1 MPWTPPTTIV
11 AGQVLTA
18 AYGNANI
25 RDNSAYLKG
34 VIDGTGT
41 DRIPS
46 RAMGLASARRSQGQV
61 VSVPNNTYT
70 PLYFDTVDGDSGGL
84 TSAFTDRLT
93 IPVSGWYYFGATLLW
108 FTNPTGQRHVEI
120 SLNGGA
126 NAVAQDRRLAVGDSQ
141 RTTNLALGYRYCLA
155 GDILRVY
162 CSQTSGGALSL
173 DVGAYASAFWA
184 TQYRD
189 AS

>member
-34 VIDGTGT
+34 VVDGTGT

-46 RAMGLASARRSQGQV
+46 RALGLVFARKSQSQV
-61 VSVPNNTYT
+61 VSIPNATYT
-70 PLYFDTVDGDSGGL
+70 PLYFDTVDGDVGGL

-93 IPVSGWYYFGATLLW
+93 IPVAGWYHFGATLLW
-108 FTNPTGQRHVEI
+108 FINPTGQRHLEI
-120 SLNGGA
+120 TLNGGGP
-126 NAVAQDRRLAVGDSQ
+126 VAQDRRLAVADSQ
-141 RTTNLALGYRYCLA
+141 RTTNLALGYLYLA
-155 GDILRVY
+155 AGSILRAY

-173 DVGAYASAFWA
+173 DIGLGASTLWA

>member
-34 VIDGTGT
+34 VVSGTEA
-41 DRIPS
+41 DKIPS
-46 RAMGLASARRSQGQV
+46 AALTTNVAGRKTQSQT
-61 VSVPNNTYT
+61 VSVLHATYT
-70 PLYFDTVDGDSGGL
+70 PLYFDTVDLDQGGL

-93 IPVSGWYYFGATLLW
+93 IPTAGFYHYGASLLW
-108 FTNPTGQRHVEI
+108 FINSVGHRHVEI
-120 SLNGGA
+120 SLNSGS
-126 NAVAQDRRLAVGDSQ
+126 NAVAQDRKLAVGDNV
-141 RTTNLALGYRYCLA
+141 RTTNNLVGFRYFLA

-162 CSQTSGGALSL
+162 CSQTSGGSLSL
-173 DVGAYASAFWA
+173 DIGLSASSFWA
-184 TQYRD
+184 YLVRT
-189 AS
+189 